1 MKTLQNNP
9 QLKNIQA
16 SQELYAVLTNLRNQ
30 NNDSVQLESFLT
42 NFAEIFNN
50 NKFNNNRKKIETERL
65 LKRVGIKEQ
74 NIFDSFQN
82 IALKSNDVT
91 PNQSEAVSEVDKS
104 ELSERTNENKGRLL
118 RRRQNPDIVDDV
130 LEMN

>member
-1 MKTLQNNP
+1 M
-9 QLKNIQA
+9 
-16 SQELYAVLTNLRNQ
+16 LTNLRNQ